1 MVRCP
6 AHAGGCYMKSNKSH
20 ANATKDAT
28 PATIHALRE
37 LVEADLR
44 VLDNAIEAVGSER
57 VPIERA
63 DRGPLP
69 MQGLPVFNPATLT
82 YRTPSSVRCSRSA

>member
-1 MVRCP
+1 
-6 AHAGGCYMKSNKSH
+6 MKPDRSY
-20 ANATKDAT
+20 ANATKDGT
-28 PATIHALRE
+28 PATIHKLRE

-44 VLDNAIEAVGSER
+44 SLDNAIEAVGSER
-57 VPIERA
+57 VPSERA

-69 MQGLPVFNPATLT
+69 IQGLPVFNPATLT